1 MIVLFGVVSRTERL
15 FDLIQLL
22 RTYHFPVTAARL
34 AGQLDVTVRTIY
46 RDIATLQAL
55 GAPVEG
61 EAGMGYLLRPGFL
74 LPPLMFKEEEMEALV
89 LGARWVVN
97 RADRLL
103 GEAARSA
110 LARIEAVLPARL
122 RQDMEDAPLIVGPGP
137 AVRGQDDR
145 LVRLRRAIRQQHKVL
160 LRYRSLAGESTE
172 RVVWP
177 FALSFFNTA
186 RIVVA
191 WCELR
196 QDYRAF
202 RTDLIDEAKVLSA
215 TYPRHRTTLLHE
227 WRAREGIPRQD
238 AGGDP

>member
-1 MIVLFGVVSRTERL
+1 M
-15 FDLIQLL
+15 
-22 RTYHFPVTAARL
+22 
-34 AGQLDVTVRTIY
+34 GQLDVTVRTIY

-55 GAPVEG
+55 GALVDG
-61 EAGMGYLLRPGFL
+61 EAGHGLPAAPRFPFAASHVQRRRNGGPGPRRALGRESRRP
-74 LPPLMFKEEEMEALV
+74 PP
-89 LGARWVVN
+89 
-97 RADRLL
+97 
-103 GEAARSA
+103 RSGGRNA

-122 RQDMEDAPLIVGPGP
+122 RQDMEDAPLIVGPCP

-145 LVRLRRAIRQQHKVL
+145 LVRLRRAIREQHKVL

-196 QDYRAF
+196 QDYRSF

-215 TYPRHRTTLLHE
+215 TYPRHRSTLLHE